1 MAKSFI
7 SIGVSIAVL
16 AVVGLTFLFSAT
28 AQEEGNVQNT
38 GASAGNDYEQLGLP
52 QDKNLKTIYLAGGCF
67 WGVEE
72 YMDRLDGVYHAS
84 SGYANGTT
92 EEPTYEEV
100 LYKNTGHAETVKVIY
115 SADETNLTQ
124 LLTEFFKVVDPVSIN
139 RQGNDMGTQYRSG
152 IYYESDDDRDE
163 AQAFLDD
170 LQKEYEDELAVEL
183 VPLDNYHE
191 AEERHQDYL
200 KKNPNGYCH
209 IDLPPLK
216 EDEQEPTI
224 DPEDFTMPTDEQIQ
238 EDLTSLQ
245 YDVTQNGGT
254 ERPYSSEYD
263 KFFEPGIYV
272 DIVTGEPLFSSDD
285 KYNSGTGWPS
295 FTKPIAEDVVTE
307 HEDNSIGMSRVEVK
321 SRIGDSHLGH
331 VFTDGPEQDGGLRYC
346 INGAALEFIPYDE
359 MEEKGYGELMQYIKL
374 Q

>member
-1 MAKSFI
+1 MAKSFV
-7 SIGVSIAVL
+7 STGVTV
-16 AVVGLTFLFSAT
+16 AVVAIVALTFLLSSPG
-28 AQEEGNVQNT
+28 QEEGNVQEVN
-38 GASAGNDYEQLGLP
+38 GIAQSDYELLNLP

-72 YMDRLDGVYHAS
+72 YMDRLEGVYHAS
-84 SGYANGTT
+84 SGYANGNTQQ
-92 EEPTYEEV
+92 PTYEEV

-115 SADETNLTQ
+115 SADETNLTT
-124 LLTEFFKVVDPVSIN
+124 LLTEFFKVIDPVSIN

-152 IYYESDDDRDE
+152 IYYENEDDKDE
-163 AQAFLDD
+163 AQLFLDE
-170 LQKEYEDELAVEL
+170 LQKSYEDELAVEL
-183 VPLDNYHE
+183 LPLDNYHE

-209 IDLPPLK
+209 IELPPLK
-216 EDEQEPTI
+216 DNEGEPTI
-224 DPEDFTMPTDEQIQ
+224 NPDDFTMPTDAEIK
-238 EDLTSLQ
+238 EDLNSLQ
-245 YDVTQNGGT
+245 YEVTQNGGT

-295 FTKPIAEDVVTE
+295 FTRPIAEDVITE
-307 HEDNSIGMSRVEVK
+307 HEDVSLGMSRVEVK

-331 VFTDGPEQDGGLRYC
+331 VFTDGPQEDGGLRYC
-346 INGAALEFIPYDE
+346 INGAALAFVPYDE
-359 MEEKGYGELMQYIKL
+359 MEDRGYGELIEYITL